1 MIKKIMLL
9 MAVCWSLAACGGGGG
24 SGSGTSVAIADRD
37 ADGIADAQDNCPDDA
52 NADQANADNDAQGN
66 VCDADDDNDGVSDT
80 EEASAGT
87 NPLKADSDGDGVD
100 DKADQLPLDGSK
112 AATVESAHRLLVQAT
127 FGPTTDDL
135 NAAVQKGLD
144 AWLEAQLNAASAYDS
159 VSDGHQ
165 THLERTIA
173 IARAA
178 EPSTNWDG
186 VSGVFNKEVADFQ
199 ADDYQMAA
207 WWENA
212 IGLHP
217 TNTFHGKDQLRQRV
231 AYALSQLLVT
241 SNSEP
246 PLNRRGEGLAF
257 YYDILARNALGN
269 YRELLDEV
277 ARSPA
282 MGIYLSHQ
290 GNRKADPVKGTRP
303 DENFA
308 REILQLFSVGLYR
321 LNVDGS
327 PDRDNNPATYPDAG
341 TNLVETYTQQDIEE
355 LAKVMTGWDLVDN
368 SKYGKNGNTQG
379 DYTQFMEFTAIEH
392 EDEAAAGG
400 DGRVTVLGT
409 EFALN
414 AGADGSGLD
423 AALDVLFAHPNVGP
437 YVSRHLIM
445 RLVTSNPSSAYIAR
459 VASVFNDNGSGVR
472 GDLKAVV
479 KTILTDEE
487 ARGDAYKNT
496 PSFGKAKEPLL
507 AWAQLLRA
515 FEALPLD
522 GWIAQDNT
530 TTVNGV
536 YWFKSPQSYFQQ
548 AAMRSPSVFNFY
560 NPDFIPSDDY
570 FASNKLVS
578 PELQIQTD
586 QRLVDFSNRVYS
598 QVHTYEKQKILL
610 QNGEDLATFGGK
622 AKFGNVMNII
632 IDFDAQMK
640 VFEQALDGDT
650 NGDFANMEA
659 TDTDGVRFKDKAV
672 DALLIH
678 LDELLLGKTMTTEYR
693 AALKHY
699 AMNASGARNSNDVLE
714 ARNIIRDI
722 VRAIVTSSSFMIQK

>member
-1 MIKKIMLL
+1 MIKKILL
-9 MAVCWSLAACGGGGG
+9 LAVCLGMTACGGGSDG
-24 SGSGTSVAIADRD
+24 SGNSNVAIADRD
-37 ADGIADAQDNCPDDA
+37 ADGIADSQDNCPDNA
-52 NADQANADNDAQGN
+52 NADQANADNDSQGN

-80 EEASAGT
+80 AEASMGT

-100 DKADQLPLDGSK
+100 DKADQLPLDSTK
-112 AATVESAHRLLVQAT
+112 AATFESAHRLLVQAT
-127 FGPTTDDL
+127 FGPTIADL
-135 NAAVQKGLD
+135 QDVVRKGTAAWID
-144 AWLEAQLNAASAYDS
+144 EQLAASSAYDS
-159 VSDGHQ
+159 DTDAHK
-165 THLERTIA
+165 THLERTIE

-178 EPSTNWDG
+178 EPNTNWDG
-186 VSGVFNKEVADFQ
+186 ISGVFNKDEADFQ

-217 TNTFHGKDQLRQRV
+217 TNTLHGKDQLRQRV

-257 YYDILARNALGN
+257 YYDILARNAFGN

-290 GNRKADPVKGTRP
+290 GNRKANPTTGTRP
-303 DENFA
+303 DENFS
-308 REILQLFSVGLYR
+308 REIMQLFSVGLYQ
-321 LNVDGS
+321 LNIDGS
-327 PDRDNNPATYPDAG
+327 PNYDANPATYPDTG
-341 TNLVETYTQQDIEE
+341 TTPVETYTQQDIEE
-355 LAKVMTGWDLVDN
+355 LAKVMTGWDLVNN

-379 DYTQFMEFTAIEH
+379 DYTQFMEFTASEH
-392 EDEAAAGG
+392 EDEVAAGG
-400 DGRVTVLGT
+400 DGQVTVLGKT
-409 EFALN
+409 FALS
-414 AGADGSGLD
+414 ASDGSDLD
-423 AALDVLFAHPNVGP
+423 AALDVLFQHPNVAP

-479 KTILTDEE
+479 KAILTDEE
-487 ARGDAYKNT
+487 ARGDAYKST

-515 FEALPLD
+515 FGAQPLD
-522 GWIAQDNT
+522 GWVGQDGVT
-530 TTVNGV
+530 KVNGV
-536 YWFKSPQSYFQQ
+536 YWFKNPQSYFQQ

-560 NPDFIPSDDY
+560 SPDFVPSDSY
-570 FASNKLVS
+570 FSDNKLVS

-598 QVHTYEKQKILL
+598 QVHTYEKQKINL
-610 QNGEDLATFGGK
+610 QDSEDLVTFGGK
-622 AKFGNVMNII
+622 AKFGNAMNII
-632 IDFDAQMK
+632 IDFGDEMN

-650 NGDFANMEA
+650 TGDFANMEA
-659 TDTDGVRFKDKAV
+659 TDSDGVRYKDKAV
-672 DALLIH
+672 DALLTH

-699 AMNASGARNSNDVLE
+699 AMNASGAKNSNDALE
-714 ARNIIRDI
+714 ARNIIRDT